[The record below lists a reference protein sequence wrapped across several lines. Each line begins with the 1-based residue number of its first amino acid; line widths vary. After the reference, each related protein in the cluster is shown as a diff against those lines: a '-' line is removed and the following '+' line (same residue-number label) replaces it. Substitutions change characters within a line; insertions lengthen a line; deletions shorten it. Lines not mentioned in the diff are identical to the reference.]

1 MPGRLVWHAP
11 LEGCLKARRVADG
24 GGSSHFRKARQDNAL
39 TLWWYH
45 ATHTSSEVPSRR
57 IQQTVTA
64 VEGILGVSRA
74 GLCVRW
80 RRLITSPLGALWGA
94 SWPLYKPTESRVTGY
109 YWVLESNEAVH
120 RSGFWI
126 LWTVGC
132 ISFRACLFY
141 RWWTAGSY
149 FKGEEG
155 WSLMPGHLISPSALS
170 SHTHLCQCQCWLC
183 RNQCQYF
190 FLLTY
195 NTLNIQVSK
204 CYY

>member
-80 RRLITSPLGALWGA
+80 RRLITSPLGALWGPVGPCINLLRVVLPAITGCWNPTRPSTDLAFEYYGPLVA
-94 SWPLYKPTESRVTGY
+94 SL
-109 YWVLESNEAVH
+109 
-120 RSGFWI
+120 
-126 LWTVGC
+126 
-132 ISFRACLFY
+132 
-141 RWWTAGSY
+141 
-149 FKGEEG
+149 
-155 WSLMPGHLISPSALS
+155 SALVS
-170 SHTHLCQCQCWLC
+170 FMDDGQQAATLRGKRDGASCQGTWFHLQHYHRTHTPVSMSVLAMQKSMSV
-183 RNQCQYF
+183 
-190 FLLTY
+190 FLSTNL
-195 NTLNIQVSK
+195 
-204 CYY
+204 